1 MHQDHEEHN
10 ALRRKCEKTVYIQ
23 EQTHY
28 EKQNHQYLSRAY
40 SKNSSSNLL
49 KKSSLFLH
57 DLNFS

>member
-28 EKQNHQYLSRAY
+28 EKK
-40 SKNSSSNLL
+40 KNIET
-49 KKSSLFLH
+49 KSST
-57 DLNFS
+57 S